1 MLVRCSDATT
11 RTRAFAMQFF
21 LQNLGLGIGGL
32 VGGLIVD
39 TSRASSFTMLFLIE
53 AVMFLVLGAIAATV
67 RMPRPTAVPKDAAAD
82 GSAARGGLRVL
93 LSHRAMVQLC
103 VLGFVVFFACYG
115 QFESGLAAYGTEAAG
130 IQPSTLGIALA
141 ANTAVIVVAQFV
153 VLRLVERRKR
163 SRVIA
168 SVGLIWAFAW
178 IVAGY
183 AGLGHGSQTMATAA
197 MISTYALFGLGESM
211 LSPTVAP
218 LVADL
223 APESMVGQYNSAF
236 ALCKQLALAVG
247 PAVGGPMGASLH
259 GPYIVTFV
267 LFSLGITVLALR
279 LGRHLTPVQDQPSL
293 AAVPSRVV
301 AVSLPENA
309 SAAWAGRPSPPCTD
323 RTVPRAPV
331 RYCGRANSH
340 QTALPPPGVRRL
352 PQDVAI
358 DATMEMPRPASSPGS
373 ARRRRGRWS
382 SPSVTSMIS
391 LRSVRRSARR
401 IGGVPCCRELAT
413 SSPAAR
419 TPSSHS
425 SIGKRQDVSTP
436 VAKARARGAASMP
449 PSRSSEALWNS
460 SAVAPVRAGC
470 WTTSTATSS
479 SCSAVMLRERIR
491 RSQTTCGAPFAPDS
505 ARSSEATPS
514 SMSSLRRSTRP
525 SV

>member
-1 MLVRCSDATT
+1 MGAALRRIQLGSALSAFGLGFTVPYLYVYVAQVRDLGAGTAGVVLAVFAMAALAVLPFTGRVIDRRGPLPVLLVASVVASLGAAALGFSSQVTAAVLSAAVLGAGTAVMQPALATMLVRCSDTGT

-32 VGGLIVD
+32 VGGQIVD
-39 TSRASSFTMLFLIE
+39 TERPSSFTLLFLIE
-53 AVMFLVLGAIAATV
+53 AVMFLVLGAITATV
-67 RMPRPTAVPKDAAAD
+67 RMPRTSAVAAGVSGAGD
-82 GSAARGGLRVL
+82 AARGGMRGL

-130 IQPSTLGIALA
+130 IEPSTLGIALA

-153 VLRLVERRKR
+153 VLRLVERRRR

-168 SVGLIWAFAW
+168 AVGLIWAFAW

-279 LGRHLTPVQDQPSL
+279 LGRRLTPVQDQPSL

-301 AVSLPENA
+301 AVSLPE
-309 SAAWAGRPSPPCTD
+309 AAPAE
-323 RTVPRAPV
+323 VP
-331 RYCGRANSH
+331 H
-340 QTALPPPGVRRL
+340 
-352 PQDVAI
+352 
-358 DATMEMPRPASSPGS
+358 
-373 ARRRRGRWS
+373 
-382 SPSVTSMIS
+382 
-391 LRSVRRSARR
+391 
-401 IGGVPCCRELAT
+401 
-413 SSPAAR
+413 
-419 TPSSHS
+419 
-425 SIGKRQDVSTP
+425 P
-436 VAKARARGAASMP
+436 VA
-449 PSRSSEALWNS
+449 ALH
-460 SAVAPVRAGC
+460 
-470 WTTSTATSS
+470 
-479 SCSAVMLRERIR
+479 
-491 RSQTTCGAPFAPDS
+491 
-505 ARSSEATPS
+505 
-514 SMSSLRRSTRP
+514 
-525 SV
+525 